1 MEEKRYDIDVERDV
15 FIDRAVQTVINYENL
30 IDNMGIDKKDID
42 NPVIIR
48 YEEVTTHSIIGQQ
61 IKYIIIAI
69 CAGQSSTNKGNQHKR
84 RQHAITNGRNLSI
97 FAPINFKTLRHKLA

>member
-48 YEEVTTHSIIGQQ
+48 YEEV
-61 IKYIIIAI
+61 A
-69 CAGQSSTNKGNQHKR
+69 R
-84 RQHAITNGRNLSI
+84 LSN
-97 FAPINFKTLRHKLA
+97 AAYDFKTYEEIDDAEEKLDEIRRYHCELQ